1 MGQLGKEK
9 RLREDRLVGI
19 KTGVPSY
26 IPPELELRGF
36 KLVFYDVSDNKIG
49 EIGSDSF
56 RGKIAE
62 VQFELISFGCGAFS
76 FTINDLPDFN
86 ITYRTR
92 VDIHPYFDSIPWFT
106 GFIQVIP
113 KPGKKRPYTFS
124 GFGYFDQLDWV
135 TITASYQNQEVSLI
149 IKNIIQNYVSPNT
162 QIIYNESK
170 IEATSYTITSIDFDH
185 TKAKDAIQT
194 LADIAQGYE
203 FGVDNSRE
211 FYFRAIDTETKYH
224 YWVGKQFQDIEIE
237 EDPNSVRNKLYVK
250 AGQIS
255 GGSNIIGSVQD
266 GTSIATYGLR
276 EDVVTAP
283 EILSSDDAL
292 QWANYILQDLKDPKV
307 KAQIHNVFLDST
319 KAKIEP
325 RGKCRITVYDGTE
338 YELQVKRVQYSI
350 SKSGIFAELE
360 LGEIQE
366 PFEKQIVDIVKGI
379 DEEKRLSDKRTEQ
392 LYDLASNPG
401 SHQHIRADITDFWNS
416 PFWTNIPDK
425 PSTFPPESHQH
436 VRADISDLW
445 DIPFWDNIPDKPSA
459 FPPSAHNHQR
469 SEISDFWDSP
479 FWGNIPDRPSTF
491 PPETHTHTKS
501 EITDFSHNHDERYYT
516 ESELNTSGGGG
527 AVHWNNITNKPSS
540 YPPSSHT
547 HPGDEITSQVPDSDK
562 LDGHDASY
570 FATASHNHDE
580 RYYTESELKNS
591 GGGGEVHWDNITNK
605 PSIGGLSFTYSVA
618 NISFSYNS
626 WNTVTVSG
634 AKLVLVT
641 VKFGTTDV
649 NHGVIVKFRKYG
661 SSADYECRA
670 EGISRFATTLLVPC
684 DSSGR
689 FQVYPQRDGGSITL
703 TRVGYF
709 T

>member
-113 KPGKKRPYTFS
+113 KPGKKRPYAFS

-149 IKNIIQNYVSPNT
+149 IKDIIQNYVAPNT

-170 IEATSYTITSIDFDH
+170 IEETSYTITSIDFDH
-185 TKAKDAIQT
+185 TKAKDALQT

-211 FYFRAIDTETKYH
+211 FYFRAIDIGTKYH

-266 GTSIATYGLR
+266 NTSISTYGLR
-276 EDVVTAP
+276 EDVITAP
-283 EILSSDDAL
+283 EILNSSDAL

-307 KAQIHNVFLDST
+307 RAQIHNVFLDST
-319 KAKIEP
+319 KEKIEP
-325 RGKCRITVYDGTE
+325 KGKCRITVYDGTE
-338 YELQVKRVQYSI
+338 YELAVKRVLYSI
-350 SKSGIFAELE
+350 SKSGILAELE

-366 PFEKQIVDIVKGI
+366 PFEKQIVDIVKEI
-379 DEEKRLSDKRTEQ
+379 DEEKRLSDKRTDQ

-416 PFWTNIPDK
+416 PFWTNISDK
-425 PSTFPPESHQH
+425 PSTFPPESHSH
-436 VRADISDLW
+436 IRADISDLW
-445 DIPFWDNIPDKPSA
+445 DT
-459 FPPSAHNHQR
+459 
-469 SEISDFWDSP
+469 P
-479 FWGNIPDRPSTF
+479 FWGNIPDKPSTF
-491 PPETHTHTKS
+491 PPSSHTHPGSDITSQVSDSDKVDGKHAS
-501 EITDFSHNHDERYYT
+501 EFASASHNHDSRYYT
-516 ESELNTSGGGG
+516 ETELNTSGAGG
-527 AVHWNNITNKPSS
+527 AVHWNNVTNKPSS

-547 HPGDEITSQVPDSDK
+547 HPGSQITSQVSDSDK
-562 LDGHDASY
+562 LDGKHASE
-570 FATASHNHDE
+570 FASASHTHDYSKLVICNPPVDLSLTWDGNWHTYDLSGSYPNAKWAIISVFFQRSNDYTGDFCI
-580 RYYTESELKNS
+580 RYY
-591 GGGGEVHWDNITNK
+591 GGTYIHTRITSTK
-605 PSIGGLSFTYSVA
+605 
-618 NISFSYNS
+618 
-626 WNTVTVSG
+626 
-634 AKLVLVT
+634 
-641 VKFGTTDV
+641 
-649 NHGVIVKFRKYG
+649 
-661 SSADYECRA
+661 
-670 EGISRFATTLLVPC
+670 
-684 DSSGR
+684 
-689 FQVYPQRDGGSITL
+689 VYPSNYRAGGMVWIPLVNGKFDYSAPTNTNADRFVKL
-703 TRVGYF
+703 LGYAE
-709 T
+709 

>member
-76 FTINDLPDFN
+76 FTINDLPGFN

-124 GFGYFDQLDWV
+124 GFGYFEQLDWV

-149 IKNIIQNYVSPNT
+149 IKDIIQNYVAPDT

-185 TKAKDAIQT
+185 TKAKDALQT

-211 FYFRAIDTETKYH
+211 FYFRAIDTETRYH

-266 GTSIATYGLR
+266 NTSISTYGLR
-276 EDVVTAP
+276 EDVITAP
-283 EILSSDDAL
+283 EILNSSDAL

-319 KAKIEP
+319 KEKIEP
-325 RGKCRITVYDGTE
+325 KGKCRITVYDGTE
-338 YELQVKRVQYSI
+338 YELAVKRVLYSI
-350 SKSGIFAELE
+350 SKSGILAELE

-366 PFEKQIVDIVKGI
+366 PFEKQIVDIVKEI
-379 DEEKRLSDKRTEQ
+379 DEEKRLSDKRTDQ
-392 LYDLASNPG
+392 LYNLASNPG

-416 PFWTNIPDK
+416 PFWTNISDK
-425 PSTFPPESHQH
+425 PSTFPPESHSH

-445 DIPFWDNIPDKPSA
+445 DT
-459 FPPSAHNHQR
+459 
-469 SEISDFWDSP
+469 P
-479 FWGNIPDRPSTF
+479 FWGNIPDKPSTF
-491 PPETHTHTKS
+491 PPSSHTHPGSDITSQVSDSDKVDGKHAS
-501 EITDFSHNHDERYYT
+501 EFASASHNHDSRYYT
-516 ESELNTSGGGG
+516 ETELNTSGAGG
-527 AVHWNNITNKPSS
+527 AVHWNNVTNKPSS

-547 HPGDEITSQVPDSDK
+547 HPGSQITSQVSDSDK
-562 LDGHDASY
+562 LDGKHASE
-570 FATASHNHDE
+570 FASASHTHDYSKLVICNPPVDLSLTWDGNWHTYDLSGSYPNAKWAIISVFFQRSNDYTGDFCI
-580 RYYTESELKNS
+580 RYY
-591 GGGGEVHWDNITNK
+591 GGTYTHTRITSTK
-605 PSIGGLSFTYSVA
+605 
-618 NISFSYNS
+618 
-626 WNTVTVSG
+626 
-634 AKLVLVT
+634 
-641 VKFGTTDV
+641 
-649 NHGVIVKFRKYG
+649 
-661 SSADYECRA
+661 
-670 EGISRFATTLLVPC
+670 
-684 DSSGR
+684 
-689 FQVYPQRDGGSITL
+689 VYPSNYRAGGMVWIPLVNGKFDYSAPTNTNADRFVKL
-703 TRVGYF
+703 LGYAE
-709 T
+709 

>member
-92 VDIHPYFDSIPWFT
+92 VDIHPYFDSTPWFT

-124 GFGYFDQLDWV
+124 GFGYFEQLDWV

-149 IKNIIQNYVSPNT
+149 IKDIIQNYVAPNT

-185 TKAKDAIQT
+185 TKAKDALQT

-211 FYFRAIDTETKYH
+211 FYFRAIDTETRYH

-266 GTSIATYGLR
+266 NSSISTYGLR
-276 EDVVTAP
+276 EDVITAP
-283 EILSSDDAL
+283 EILNSSDAL

-307 KAQIHNVFLDST
+307 RAQIHNVFLDST
-319 KAKIEP
+319 KEKIEP
-325 RGKCRITVYDGTE
+325 KGKCRITVYDGTE
-338 YELQVKRVQYSI
+338 YQLAVKRVLYSI
-350 SKSGIFAELE
+350 SKSGILAELE

-366 PFEKQIVDIVKGI
+366 PFEKQIVDIVKEI
-379 DEEKRLSDKRTEQ
+379 DEEKRLSDKRTDQ

-416 PFWTNIPDK
+416 PFWTNISDK
-425 PSTFPPESHQH
+425 PSTFPPESHSH

-445 DIPFWDNIPDKPSA
+445 DT
-459 FPPSAHNHQR
+459 
-469 SEISDFWDSP
+469 P
-479 FWGNIPDRPSTF
+479 FWGNIPDKPSTF
-491 PPETHTHTKS
+491 PPSSHTHPGSDITSQVSDSDKVDGKHAS
-501 EITDFSHNHDERYYT
+501 EFASASHNHDSRYYT
-516 ESELNTSGGGG
+516 ETELNTSGAGG
-527 AVHWNNITNKPSS
+527 AVHWNNVTNKPSS

-547 HPGDEITSQVPDSDK
+547 HPGSQITSQVPDSDK
-562 LDGHDASY
+562 LDGYHASS
-570 FATASHNHDE
+570 FALASHTHF
-580 RYYTESELKNS
+580 
-591 GGGGEVHWDNITNK
+591 V
-605 PSIGGLSFTYSVA
+605 YSVA
-618 NISFSYNS
+618 NISVSYNS
-626 WNTVTVSG
+626 WVTITVSG
-634 AKLVLVT
+634 AKAVVVT
-641 VKFGTTDV
+641 VDFGTT
-649 NHGVIVKFRKYG
+649 NNIYKGAIVKFRKYG
-661 SSADYECRA
+661 SSADYEA
-670 EGISRFATTLLVPC
+670 KAQGVSRFSTTIIVPC
-684 DSSGR
+684 DGSGR
-689 FQVYPQRDGGSITL
+689 FQYYAQRDGGSITL
-703 TRVGYF
+703 KRVGYF

>member
-1 MGQLGKEK
+1 MGQLRKEK

-113 KPGKKRPYTFS
+113 KPGKKRPYAFS

-149 IKNIIQNYVSPNT
+149 IKDIIQNYVAPNT

-170 IEATSYTITSIDFDH
+170 IEAASYTITSIDFDH

-211 FYFRAIDTETKYH
+211 FYFREIDTDTKYH

-283 EILSSDDAL
+283 EILNSDDAL
-292 QWANYILQDLKDPKV
+292 QWANYILQDLKTPKV

-319 KAKIEP
+319 KEKIEP
-325 RGKCRITVYDGTE
+325 KGKCRITVYDGTE
-338 YELQVKRVQYSI
+338 YELLVKRVQYSI

-425 PSTFPPESHQH
+425 PSTFPPSSHNH
-436 VRADISDLW
+436 VKADI
-445 DIPFWDNIPDKPSA
+445 I
-459 FPPSAHNHQR
+459 
-469 SEISDFWDSP
+469 DFA
-479 FWGNIPDRPSTF
+479 
-491 PPETHTHTKS
+491 HTHSGSDITSQVSDSDKVDGKHAS
-501 EITDFSHNHDERYYT
+501 EFALASHNHDSRYYT
-516 ESELNTSGGGG
+516 ETELNTSGAGG
-527 AVHWNNITNKPSS
+527 AVHWNNVTNKPSS

-547 HPGDEITSQVPDSDK
+547 HPGSQITSQVPDSDK

-641 VKFGTTDV
+641 VKFGTTIIDK
-649 NHGVIVKFRKYG
+649 GAIVKFRKYG

-689 FQVYPQRDGGSITL
+689 FQVYPQRDGGNIIL